1 MYISPH
7 AREIVYDTAMTH
19 PFSTLFEKALKKS
32 TPEDNLVL
40 EEAEALRKK
49 GYSVH
54 EIYEVLQKLERALVQ
69 DKDSALVGEAVEE
82 FSKYIEE

>member
-1 MYISPH
+1 VFLYFDCVVH
-7 AREIVYDTAMTH
+7 CVHMTH
-19 PFSTLFEKALKKS
+19 SFSTLLEKALKKS

-40 EEAEALRKK
+40 EEAESLRKK

-54 EIYEVLQKLERALVQ
+54 EIYEVLQKLERELVQ
-69 DKDSALVGEAVEE
+69 DKDADIVGEAAEE

>member
-1 MYISPH
+1 M
-7 AREIVYDTAMTH
+7 AH
-19 PFSTLFEKALKKS
+19 PFSTMFEKALKKS

-49 GYSVH
+49 GYSVQ
-54 EIYEVLQKLERALVQ
+54 EIYEVLQKLERELVQ
-69 DKDSALVGEAVEE
+69 DKDADIVGEAVEE